1 MQNLHFYRIC
11 IDTTQTDF
19 AVRWCFWF
27 PATDTSIEQVFSPL
41 DQARSQVLRFGGKN
55 IFRGK
60 YFYIYI
66 YIFETIFSRNK
77 KFWDHKKIGG
87 HCPRMPQP
95 RSYGPFLNYT
105 AKFQN
110 ISSLKGWWKTLLAEQ
125 RDGRKSKENGEL
137 LVWASGFPH
146 LLKLSQGERSL

>member
-77 KFWDHKKIGG
+77 KF
-87 HCPRMPQP
+87 
-95 RSYGPFLNYT
+95 
-105 AKFQN
+105 
-110 ISSLKGWWKTLLAEQ
+110 
-125 RDGRKSKENGEL
+125 
-137 LVWASGFPH
+137 
-146 LLKLSQGERSL
+146 